1 MKKASKIY
9 MSERERD
16 EMFNKEEMECGKLGE
31 TWRGED
37 LCVNVKREVEV
48 KVWGE
53 EQECRKN
60 LGSAWNKL
68 INVHKQQ

>member
-1 MKKASKIY
+1 
-9 MSERERD
+9 
-16 EMFNKEEMECGKLGE
+16 MECGKLGE